1 MSAQKRLAV
10 FVAAVL
16 LCCLGDLPVVHARQ
30 ATLPPEL
37 EARPASP
44 EKTVKKPP
52 QRAMAYGTL
61 VVNVEPSGAW
71 IKVLT
76 VGPKYRRGMSLPAGT
91 HKVQAGK
98 PGYGTQVKYVKIR
111 AGKQSTLT
119 ITLAKRSVA
128 PPPPATAAKPPPP
141 APQSWHAAVAHSKT
155 TKRYAITKNHPSK
168 AAAERAAIQSC
179 GGGDC
184 RSIAWVKNGCV
195 SIAANQRGDAFANWG
210 RDAREAQDKTM
221 RLCKGKGCRIIDTA
235 CTAR

>member
-1 MSAQKRLAV
+1 MSAKKHLAV

-16 LCCLGDLPVVHARQ
+16 LCCLGELPVVHARQ

-37 EARPASP
+37 EARPAKP
-44 EKTVKKPP
+44 EKTVKKPA
-52 QRAMAYGTL
+52 QHTMAYGTL
-61 VVNVEPSGAW
+61 VVNVEPSDAW

-76 VGPKYRRGMSLPAGT
+76 VGPKYRRGISLPAGT

-98 PGYGTQVKYVKIR
+98 SGYGTQVKYVKIN

-119 ITLAKRSVA
+119 ITLAKRSAA
-128 PPPPATAAKPPPP
+128 PPPPP

-168 AAAERAAIQSC
+168 AAAEQSAIQSC

-221 RLCKGKGCRIIDTA
+221 RLCKGRGCRILDTA